1 MLYGMGVYLWWGM
14 GIQSKKGGMD
24 KNVVWYVHVVGT
36 GGECALCGVCVSQ
49 VHAVLYMHA

>member
-1 MLYGMGVYLWWGM
+1 
-14 GIQSKKGGMD
+14 MD

-49 VHAVLYMHA
+49 VYAVLYMHAWTPESSLGSLYGITATKDPG